1 VSASLNAVRTQNA
14 YVPEAELRYEGG
26 VKLNLQVEGNP
37 IYYKYMPRQRQ
48 HPRSGF
54 FNPETR
60 LNPGNWLLV
69 RNCDQVAIRSAIL
82 NQPATVTIEILGP
95 DD

>member
-1 VSASLNAVRTQNA
+1 MSASLNAVRTQNA

-48 HPRSGF
+48 HPRSGVL
-54 FNPETR
+54 TR
-60 LNPGNWLLV
+60 QAKLSSNACP
-69 RNCDQVAIRSAIL
+69 S
-82 NQPATVTIEILGP
+82 
-95 DD
+95 